1 MEGQDV
7 DQPDLNEAQA
17 AEKIAAIL
25 NRGKEPPPPI
35 PETAVEPPIQEA
47 TTEAAPEEDENTISI
62 DPEAPLFD
70 VTVKVEGGGSEN
82 LKVSLK
88 ELESGFMM
96 QKDYQRKTAELAR
109 ARESLTQEVQKIV
122 EPERQ
127 QYVQNLNILH
137 QAVLSMAAPEL
148 QNVNWEQLAA
158 EDPAKAVQ
166 LSAKAQRVQQTLQN
180 IQNQAQQAKQQAL
193 AQQAEHCMRMLHDP
207 IEGIPNWG
215 PDKAK
220 AVFETGLSLGYSQEE
235 LAQVVNYRDIKV
247 LHELAEYRALKAAK
261 PAVEKKVTV
270 VPKVLRPGAPQSG
283 DSQAKRVNELQQRLR
298 ASGSVKDAAALLAA
312 QRKRNGNSR

>member
-7 DQPDLNEAQA
+7 DQPDLNETQA
-17 AEKIAAIL
+17 AEQIAAL
-25 NRGKEPPPPI
+25 MNRGKEPPRI
-35 PETAVEPPIQEA
+35 PEEGVEPPIQEA
-47 TTEAAPEEDENTISI
+47 TTETPEAPEQDENTITI
-62 DPEAPLFD
+62 DPDAPLFD
-70 VTVKVEGGGSEN
+70 VTVKTEGGANEN

-109 ARESLTQEVQKIV
+109 ARESLTQEVQKMV

-127 QYVQNLNILH
+127 QYVQNLQVLQ
-137 QAVLSMAAPEL
+137 QAIMTMTAPEL
-148 QNVNWEQLAA
+148 QNINWEQIAS
-158 EDPAKAVQ
+158 EDPAKYVQ
-166 LSAKAQRVQQTLQN
+166 LSAKAQRVQQTLQH
-180 IQNQAQQAKQQAL
+180 IHGQMQQAQQQAI
-193 AQQAEHCMRMLHDP
+193 AQAAQECQRMLTDP
-207 IEGIPNWG
+207 VNGIPNWG
-215 PDKAK
+215 QEVAQTIIQ
-220 AVFETGLSLGYSQEE
+220 TGNAYGYSAEE
-235 LAQVVNYRDIKV
+235 LAQVVDYRHIKV

-298 ASGSVKDAAALLAA
+298 TSGSVKDAAALLAA
-312 QRKRNGNSR
+312 QRKRNGNR

>member
-17 AEKIAAIL
+17 AEKIAAIM
-25 NRGKEPPPPI
+25 NRGKEPPPHDRL
-35 PETAVEPPIQEA
+35 PEEAVEPQVTPEA
-47 TTEAAPEEDENTISI
+47 AAPEEDENTITI
-62 DPEAPLFD
+62 DPDAPLFD
-70 VTVKVEGGGSEN
+70 VTVKTEGGANEN

-109 ARESLTQEVQKIV
+109 ARDSLTQEVQKMV

-127 QYVQNLNILH
+127 QYVQNLQVMHEAIMR
-137 QAVLSMAAPEL
+137 MAAPEL

-166 LSAKAQRVQQTLQN
+166 LSAKAQRVQQTLQH
-180 IQNQAQQAKQQAL
+180 IQSQMQQAQHDAITKA
-193 AQQAEHCMRMLHDP
+193 AQQCQRMLTDP
-207 IEGIPNWG
+207 VNGIPNWG
-215 PDKAK
+215 QEVAQTIIQ
-220 AVFETGLSLGYSQEE
+220 TGNAYGYSAEE
-235 LAQVVNYRDIKV
+235 LAQVVDYRHIKV
-247 LHELAEYRALKAAK
+247 LHELAEYRKLKDAK
-261 PAVEKKVTV
+261 PGVEKKVTV